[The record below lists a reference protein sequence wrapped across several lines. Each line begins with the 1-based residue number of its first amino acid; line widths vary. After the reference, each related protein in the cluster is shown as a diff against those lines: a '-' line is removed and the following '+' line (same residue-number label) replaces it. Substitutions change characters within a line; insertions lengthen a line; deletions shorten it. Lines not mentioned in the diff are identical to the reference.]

1 VELSHRFSVPA
12 SPDRTWALFNDIGA
26 VAGCFP
32 GASIESADG
41 DRCEGAVKVKLGPIS
56 LQYAG
61 TATYV
66 ERLDSDRRMAIHAA
80 GRDRR
85 GQGTADATIAVGLTP
100 EGEATLVEVT
110 TDLAITGRP
119 AQFGR
124 AMIQDVS
131 DRYLAQFVAAVS
143 TRLQPTPE
151 PQPAPA
157 DVDVAVLALGGLV
170 RRNAGVLA
178 AAGLALA
185 VLALLRL
192 ANARGAN

>member
-1 VELSHRFSVPA
+1 VELKHRFSVPA

-32 GASIESADG
+32 GANIESADG

-61 TATYV
+61 TAAYV
-66 ERLDSDRRMAIHAA
+66 ERVDSDRRMAIHAA

-100 EGEATLVEVT
+100 EGETTLVEVT

-124 AMIQDVS
+124 GMIQDVS
-131 DRYLAQFVAAVS
+131 DRYLAEFVEAVS
-143 TRLQPTPE
+143 AHLQPAPE
-151 PQPAPA
+151 PQRAPA
-157 DVDVAVLALGGLV
+157 DVDVAALVLGGLV

-178 AAGLALA
+178 ATALALA
-185 VLALLRL
+185 MFALLRL
-192 ANARGAN
+192 AIARGAD